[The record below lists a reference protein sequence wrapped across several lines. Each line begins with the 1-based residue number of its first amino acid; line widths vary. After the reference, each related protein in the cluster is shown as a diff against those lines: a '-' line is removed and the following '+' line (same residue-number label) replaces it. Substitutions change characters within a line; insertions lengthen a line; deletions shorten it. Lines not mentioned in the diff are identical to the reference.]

1 MGGYPSLM
9 GYGGPKQYQDGDVLD
24 ERAQALINSGK
35 FKMGPDGALVPTTVE
50 EKLASGMFVQDSNGQ
65 LRPATAQEQ
74 NQFMYQQSLNQAT
87 EDMFNDNPLP
97 TANDLA
103 RLERAASARG
113 GMTDAEARQYAARA
127 LDPSAGP
134 NLLFGAV
141 AGAGGPGAV
150 ADVIGTSATQGARA
164 IGNSVMRRQFMRG
177 IDDAVEYLDDVA
189 DVVPTPAP
197 RPTPTPRPVSQSTDL
212 VPTSGSMVD
221 DAGEAVI
228 PKNRQLPA
236 GQQSSGNTF
245 YGQDP
250 YQYRHTRGSIDAN
263 GNPIG
268 GRYGTSQPGGIYTSE
283 PGLVVSR
290 SGAPARVSNPPAVRG
305 NNIPATIARNSPSPT
320 PRPLPPGPD
329 APRIIPVSGRTV
341 TAPTMPNFRI
351 PGPPMGMFINNDDYR
366 GPGGSTES
374 VGGGYQ
380 GQMPVQGG
388 SAGSG
393 SGGGS
398 GATGGTGGTGGSGS
412 GSGSG
417 GGSGSGSSGSGSP
430 EFNQAFR
437 EARHRG
443 DMVFEWNGK
452 SYGTRRKGET
462 NEEHSMAM
470 DQVRIKSRGAQ
481 MRNTPEAIG
490 IGTVEEVKF
499 DRPAAELQRPT
510 VSVPAPTP
518 AATGKD
524 KIKANRQENQT
535 IRRGMKEQKS
545 QARQAN
551 RSERTADR
559 KQSRATRLEDR
570 ASKLRGNSKPAAT
583 SNASSKASEDRAME
597 KLNQTI
603 NRPMKNGGKLLK
615 RADGSTSKR
624 GLWDNIRAN
633 KGSGK
638 KPTAEMLKQEK
649 NIKAESKKDGGLKTP
664 TNKGLKKLPKTVR
677 NKMGFK
683 KNGGYMKDRT
693 K

>member
-1 MGGYPSLM
+1 MKYGMGGYPSLM
-9 GYGGPKQYQDGDVLD
+9 GYGGPKKYKDGDVLD
-24 ERAQALINSGK
+24 ERTQALINSGAW
-35 FKMGPDGALVPTTVE
+35 KMGPDGVLVATSDE
-50 EKLASGMFVQDSNGQ
+50 EKLASGMFVQDNNGQ
-65 LRPATAQEQ
+65 LRRSTPEEQ
-74 NQFMYQQSLNQAT
+74 NQFMYRQSLDQAT
-87 EDMFNDNPLP
+87 WDMFNDNPLP
-97 TANDLA
+97 TENDLA
-103 RLERAASARG
+103 RLDRAATARG
-113 GMTDAEARQYAARA
+113 GMTEAEARQYAARA
-127 LDPSAGP
+127 FDPSAGP
-134 NLLFGAV
+134 NMLFSAI

-150 ADVIGTSATQGARA
+150 ADVIGTSVTQGARA
-164 IGNSVMRRQFMRG
+164 IGNSVLRRQFMRG
-177 IDDAVEYLDDVA
+177 VDDAVEYLDDVA
-189 DVVPTPAP
+189 DVIPTPAP
-197 RPTPTPRPVSQSTDL
+197 RPTPTPRPASQSTDL
-212 VPTSGSMVD
+212 VPTGGSMVD

-245 YGQDP
+245 YGENP
-250 YQYRHTRGSIDAN
+250 YQYRHTRGSIDAD

-268 GRYGTSQPGGIYTSE
+268 GRYGNSQPGGVYTSE

-290 SGAPARVSNPPAVRG
+290 SGVPARVSNPPAVRG
-305 NNIPATIARNSPSPT
+305 NNVPATIARNSPSPTPT

-329 APRIIPVSGRTV
+329 APRTIPVSGRTV
-341 TAPTMPNFRI
+341 TAPTMPNFRV

-380 GQMPVQGG
+380 GQMPAQGG

-393 SGGGS
+393 LEGGS
-398 GATGGTGGTGGSGS
+398 GAAGSSGSGS

-417 GGSGSGSSGSGSP
+417 PGSSGNGSS

-462 NEEHSMAM
+462 NDEHSMAM

-481 MRNTPEAIG
+481 MRNTPEQIG
-490 IGTVEEVKF
+490 IQSVEEIKF
-499 DRPAAELQRPT
+499 DRPAAELQTRPAAGA
-510 VSVPAPTP
+510 PASKP

-524 KIKANRQENQT
+524 KITANRQENQT
-535 IRRGMKEQKS
+535 IRKGM
-545 QARQAN
+545 RQ
-551 RSERTADR
+551 ERNADR
-559 KQSRATRLEDR
+559 KENRAGKLENR
-570 ASKLRGNSKPAAT
+570 AAKLRGNSKPAPKPATT
-583 SNASSKASEDRAME
+583 SNKATEDKAME
-597 KLNQTI
+597 RLNATV
-603 NRPMKNGGKLLK
+603 NRPMKDGGKKKMIK
-615 RADGSTSKR
+615 RADGSTSQR

-649 NIKAESKKDGGLKTP
+649 KIKAESKKDGGLKTP
-664 TNKGLKKLPKTVR
+664 TNKGLKKLPKPVR